1 MTAIG
6 AIEGASA
13 ILVFG
18 GVVLGFVGLAIAV
31 TVLTRRA
38 ERQRREGFQQL
49 AGQFGM
55 EFMDGA
61 SERMPFDSERLHL
74 FRQGHSRR
82 VGGCLRD
89 TRGRE
94 TTLLLDYQYV
104 IGHGK
109 HRQMHRQT
117 VAVFSLGPR
126 PVLPPFEL
134 RPENVF
140 HKIGAAFGYQDID
153 FAMYPGFSKHY
164 LVRGPDE
171 QAIRDAF
178 DESLITAVEN
188 TPGISIECDGEWLVI
203 YRAGKR
209 PDVSQLAEFLEEARL
224 LQTAFTR
231 RARRR

>member
-1 MTAIG
+1 MAAIET
-6 AIEGASA
+6 IEGAFGF
-13 ILVFG
+13 LVFG
-18 GVVLGFVGLAIAV
+18 GVVLGFVGLVIVV

-49 AGQFGM
+49 AGQLGM
-55 EFMDGA
+55 EHMDGA

-74 FRQGHSRR
+74 FRQGHSRH
-82 VGGCLRD
+82 VGNCLRD
-89 TRGRE
+89 TRGRD

-109 HRQMHRQT
+109 NRHTHRQT
-117 VAVFSLGPR
+117 VAAFSLGAR
-126 PVLPPFEL
+126 PVLPRFEL
-134 RPENVF
+134 RPEDVF

-153 FAMYPGFSKHY
+153 FALYPGFSKHY
-164 LVRGPDE
+164 LVRGADE

-178 DESLITAVEN
+178 DESIITAVEN
-188 TPGISIECDGEWLVI
+188 TPGISIESDGEWLVI
-203 YRAGKR
+203 YRDGKR
-209 PDVSQLAEFLEEARL
+209 VNVSRIAEFLEEARM